1 MFEAVTY
8 IILGIAL
15 IAIIWAFVKVL
26 VYALTTLTNDD
37 N

>member
-15 IAIIWAFVKVL
+15 IAIIWAFVKGL